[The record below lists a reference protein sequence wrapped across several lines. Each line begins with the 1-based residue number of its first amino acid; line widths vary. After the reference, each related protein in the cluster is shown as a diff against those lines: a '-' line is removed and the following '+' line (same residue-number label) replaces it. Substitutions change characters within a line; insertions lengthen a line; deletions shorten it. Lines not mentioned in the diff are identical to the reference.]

1 MVHIEVE
8 VEEVLVCPRSW
19 SCLDGPLHRKPLKQ
33 RLAGRGVDEVQ
44 QVG

>member
-19 SCLDGPLHRKPLKQ
+19 FYLDELLHRKLLKQ
-33 RLAGRGVDEVQ
+33 RLAGRGADEVQ